1 LLPFL
6 SSHRRATELLT
17 HFRRL
22 AIAALRKTP
31 ISAKAT
37 AARTGVLPSHITSF
51 IRQNYNAKMQMY
63 SHIMISVDSLT
74 GFASFHSGRR
84 RRAAASTPARFSAFH
99 DL

>member
-1 LLPFL
+1 
-6 SSHRRATELLT
+6 
-17 HFRRL
+17 
-22 AIAALRKTP
+22 LRKTP
-31 ISAKAT
+31 ISAKAI

>member
-6 SSHRRATELLT
+6 SSHRRATALLT
-17 HFRRL
+17 RFQ
-22 AIAALRKTP
+22 APCDPALRKNP

-37 AARTGVLPSHITSF
+37 AARTGVSPSHITSF
-51 IRQNYNAKMQMY
+51 IQQNYNAKMQMY